1 MTSLSP
7 AATNM
12 PCLAYC
18 CHVQKGRTTHL
29 EIPPNPEF
37 SVRPHCTCYSLH
49 KVLLG
54 TSQQSLQGIP
64 AGPGGAGL
72 PRRHGFHLSDRLL
85 ATEEEEN
92 RQRACASVRM
102 VQAGRLGSLHGEG
115 WDRSD

>member
-12 PCLAYC
+12 PYLAYR

-37 SVRPHCTCYSLH
+37 SVRPHCTHYSLH

-54 TSQQSLQGIP
+54 TSQKSLQGIP
-64 AGPGGAGL
+64 AGPGGAEL
-72 PRRHGFHLSDRLL
+72 PGRHEFYLLDRLL
-85 ATEEEEN
+85 ATEEEQN
-92 RQRACASVRM
+92 RQRAWTPVRM
-102 VQAGRLGSLHGEG
+102 VQAGRLGSLHGGG